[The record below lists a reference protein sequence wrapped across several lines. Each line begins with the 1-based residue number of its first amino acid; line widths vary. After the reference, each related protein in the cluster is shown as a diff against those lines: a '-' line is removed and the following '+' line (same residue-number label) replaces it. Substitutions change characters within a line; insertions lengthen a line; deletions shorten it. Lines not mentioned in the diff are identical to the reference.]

1 MRLVIGWATTKEKC
15 TAFGTMRSILAAVL
29 VVVWVFPAAA
39 DGDSE
44 RARSLSPIALQQVLA
59 GFVAYE
65 RGDYPGAMET
75 WQPVV
80 GVAPHRVQYLYAGI
94 LYDGLGIAADP
105 AAAAAALTE
114 AADHGHA
121 EGQYMLG
128 LATRAG
134 GDDGTGFQWVI
145 ASAEQEWAA
154 ANFALGHWYERG
166 DGVDRDT
173 VEALVRY
180 RRAAAAGHPSAAK
193 FALSLQ
199 SRMTD
204 EERAAAVAR

>member
-1 MRLVIGWATTKEKC
+1 
-15 TAFGTMRSILAAVL
+15 MRSILAALL

-44 RARSLSPIALQQVLA
+44 RARGLSPTALQQVLA
-59 GFVAYE
+59 GFGAYE
-65 RGDYPGAMET
+65 RGDYPGAVET
-75 WQPVV
+75 WQQVV

-94 LYDGLGIAADP
+94 LYDGLGIEADP
-105 AAAAAALTE
+105 ATAAEALTE
-114 AADHGHA
+114 AANHGHA
-121 EGQYMLG
+121 KGQYMLG
-128 LATRAG
+128 LATRAA
-134 GDDGTGFQWVI
+134 GDDATGLQWVI
-145 ASAEQEWAA
+145 ASAEQEWPA

-166 DGVDRDT
+166 DGVDRDN

-180 RRAAAAGHPSAAK
+180 RRAAASGHPSAAE
-193 FALSLQ
+193 FALSLL